1 MGTLGRHTFQHTAGG
16 AGKAGSSPFAEGGF
30 RGAVAA
36 KRPVSAAKSPN
47 STGKMLLSTAFAPPP
62 GPGERT
68 LLPGCIPAPKN
79 DSCAICGLALT
90 VAYGNKL
97 NKETTPN
104 HTRNTSPSRA
114 QSESIFITR
123 QPARRPRQWPVLKS
137 KSSTPRQRS
146 RKSKESRRVVH

>member
-16 AGKAGSSPFAEGGF
+16 AAKAGSSPFAEGGF

-36 KRPVSAAKSPN
+36 KWPVSAAKSPN
-47 STGKMLLSTAFAPPP
+47 STGKTLLSTAFAPPP

-68 LLPGCIPAPKN
+68 LLPGCIRGPQKH
-79 DSCAICGLALT
+79 SCAKCRLAHT

-114 QSESIFITR
+114 Q
-123 QPARRPRQWPVLKS
+123 
-137 KSSTPRQRS
+137 
-146 RKSKESRRVVH
+146 